1 MGDKY
6 NAEKVELGIRIE
18 LLCQISEENTAR
30 FYFTNYNKIK
40 ELCGM
45 QKEGQKNYK

>member
-1 MGDKY
+1 MYKFL
-6 NAEKVELGIRIE
+6 KKIRLDFI
-18 LLCQISEENTAR
+18 LPTI
-30 FYFTNYNKIK
+30 NKIK